1 MNDDKNLNK
10 NQKKEPVLK
19 SLTDKF
25 RVVFLD
31 NESYEEKGSIVFSRL
46 SIIIYFHPLQICP
59 S

>member
-10 NQKKEPVLK
+10 NQKNESFLK

-31 NESYEEKGSIVFSRL
+31 NESYEEKGSIVF
-46 SIIIYFHPLQICP
+46 
-59 S
+59 